1 MPKALNAK
9 VWLAVMPK
17 VFCIMVG
24 VMTTNTTT
32 AEVSTQVRIMAGRIA
47 RRCSRSTV
55 RSGNSTAASRLACIA
70 MNTGV
75 SLSQRRNQ
83 TPITPNT
90 PPSRNG

>member
-1 MPKALNAK
+1 MPNALRAK

-32 AEVSTQVRIMAGRIA
+32 ADVSTQVRIIAGSIA
-47 RRCSRSTV
+47 SRCSRRTA
-55 RSGNSTAASRLACIA
+55 RSGSSTASSRWACMA

-75 SLSQRRNQ
+75 SLSQRRSQ